1 MCFGVTAAVKSN
13 VQAKLKKTDYVL
25 LNPPYLNLNKN
36 SQAFKINFI
45 WHGEPRCGSQFPELF
60 FFRILDD
67 IWKENLFNFQTF
79 QCFPSLLSDT
89 NCLMHIPQR

>member
-25 LNPPYLNLNKN
+25 LNPPHFNLNKN

-45 WHGEPRCGSQFPELF
+45 WHGEPRCGSQFP
-60 FFRILDD
+60 
-67 IWKENLFNFQTF
+67 
-79 QCFPSLLSDT
+79 
-89 NCLMHIPQR
+89 

>member
-25 LNPPYLNLNKN
+25 LNPPYFNLNKN
-36 SQAFKINFI
+36 SQAFTRSILFGTENRDVARNF
-45 WHGEPRCGSQFPELF
+45 HNCFSF
-60 FFRILDD
+60 LDD